1 MAIRLR
7 RGEGA
12 GEGAPLLVFAHGAGA
27 GSSHPWMTSYAEAL
41 AARGMNV
48 VTFDFDYVRKKKR
61 APDRAPVLEAAFR
74 KAIVAARKKVPRGP
88 LFLGGKSMG
97 GRMASHLAAQGD
109 ACDGLFFF
117 GYPLHPPGEPE
128 KRRDEHLARI
138 AAPMLFVQ
146 GERDPFGT
154 KAEMKPLVK
163 KLGATLVIIPEGD
176 HSFAVPKRTGLD
188 DDAVRALACDAVAAF
203 VSRGRS

>member
-1 MAIRLR
+1 MAARS
-7 RGEGA
+7 
-12 GEGAPLLVFAHGAGA
+12 PLLVFAHGAGA
-27 GSSHPWMTSYAEAL
+27 GSSHPWMKAYARAL
-41 AARGMNV
+41 AERGMNV
-48 VTFDFDYVRKKKR
+48 FTFDFDYVRAKKKV
-61 APDRAPVLEAAFR
+61 PDRAPALEAAFR
-74 KAIVAARKKVPRGP
+74 AAIAGARKKHPRGR

-97 GRMASHLAAQGD
+97 GRIASHLAAQGE

-117 GYPLHPPGEPE
+117 GYPLHPPGKPE
-128 KRRDEHLARI
+128 KRRDAHLSAI
-138 AAPMLFVQ
+138 TVPMLFVQ

-188 DDAVRALACDAVAAF
+188 EEAVRALACDAVAVF